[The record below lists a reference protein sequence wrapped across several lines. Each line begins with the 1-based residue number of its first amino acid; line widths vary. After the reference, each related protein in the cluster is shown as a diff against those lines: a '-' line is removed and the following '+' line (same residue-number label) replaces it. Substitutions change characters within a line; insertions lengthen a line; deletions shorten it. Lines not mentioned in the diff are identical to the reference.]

1 MKTIEKVAE
10 SEIKVKKSLFISR
23 LYPVKTQ
30 KESKKIINEISN
42 KYSDATH
49 NCSAYIVIDGQGYD
63 DDGEPSGTAGKPIIN
78 ALKKNDLHNIV
89 AIVTRYFGGIKL
101 GSGGLTRAYSKSVLE
116 AIANSQII
124 EIEYYDVY
132 EVIFNYSDVKK
143 VEQYL
148 RNNQIHII
156 NKEYSEK
163 IYYNVIFKNHQ
174 NIEKIK
180 EKLNIK
186 INFKEKKVLK
196 KI

>member
-1 MKTIEKVAE
+1 MKTIETPAE
-10 SEIKVKKSLFISR
+10 SEIKVKKSLFICR